1 MQLPGTGG
9 EGATA
14 EGKGCWG
21 ALRNDPEHRRGA
33 GRENAVSP
41 ADLVKLNCKI
51 INLIITYCLPT
62 PYSWLSEEE
71 LANVFSKFQSLF
83 SNLQEV

>member
-1 MQLPGTGG
+1 MVGVCSRNAGVT
-9 EGATA
+9 
-14 EGKGCWG
+14 GKGNSCWG
-21 ALRNDPEHRRGA
+21 ALCNDPKRGRGA
-33 GRENAVSP
+33 ERENGISP

-71 LANVFSKFQSLF
+71 LANV
-83 SNLQEV
+83 